1 MVLFPDRRSSD
12 EENLGVDWV
21 IRYRFDGADTTSAIE
36 EFRTL
41 IRDLDEA
48 GLRTQVRHGNGS
60 SLLVFVNAP
69 RERLGHE
76 IFKSRVKDWLDG
88 VSDIRPVGDSQTVID
103 GDTEAEEL
111 RSVHH
116 LVTGRKDDGGAEVT
130 ANRGKWKNITACFP
144 LHSPNANRG
153 LFRRW
158 SRIRILEAED
168 LDGLRALFG
177 EKVALYFAF
186 GQCYGF
192 FLAGA
197 AVFATLSWMY
207 YGPYSI
213 GLSVI
218 SSLWCIVFVEYW
230 KVQQTD
236 LAIRWGSRGA
246 REAKVNRLH
255 NVWDK
260 GSEGHETTL
269 KTKEIYQAE
278 KQLLR
283 QLPQFVFALAAS
295 LIIGSLV
302 LVAFTVELLLSEV
315 YRGPFKAFLDFLPT
329 ISLALSLPTINSVL
343 NKAAARLTDY
353 ENYPTE
359 AQYEVALTQKT
370 FVSRF
375 ITYFL
380 PLLLTAF
387 IYVPF
392 GDRIGPS
399 LDAAHLTWL
408 STRIPR
414 HIDSR
419 RLQQQVISF
428 VLMTVMLQ
436 FRERNFLPRGAQ
448 ISFMKYL
455 HYLPDRPADILHPYR
470 RSNSSSLLLID
481 HPEES
486 GFLSRVR
493 DETEASV
500 RDVQDNLLEICVQ
513 FGYLALFGA
522 AWPLVPLVFLFLH
535 WTGFRSELFKTI
547 MERQRP
553 APLRTDT
560 IGPCLRILEF
570 VAWMGCL
577 STAAIVHLYR
587 RDVRRVELW
596 SLLLTI
602 FVAEQFYYVARYFIR
617 SVLQKIGSETI
628 HREEARRDAVQRRYM
643 ETFSEEAAE
652 LCRVYKPRV
661 RFNEIMDVM
670 IETNRRDSTAASSEC
685 THPSKDETEDG
696 NESQIPQKISRR
708 TNTDLLRDAEKSTR
722 FWSWYQTPQ
731 ETIEAGIKLIEAI
744 SVASR
749 LGRSSGSGQVT
760 PKKAD

>member
-21 IRYRFDGADTTSAIE
+21 IRYQFDGADTAAAID
-36 EFRTL
+36 EFRSL

-48 GLRTQVRHGNGS
+48 GLRTQVRHGNGA

-76 IFKSRVKDWLDG
+76 VFKSRVKDWLDG
-88 VSDIRPVGDSQTVID
+88 ISDIRPVGDSHTVID

-111 RSVHH
+111 RSIHH

-130 ANRGKWKNITACFP
+130 ANRGRWKNVKACFP

-158 SRIRILEAED
+158 RRLRILESED
-168 LDGLRALFG
+168 LDELRALFG
-177 EKVALYFAF
+177 ERVALYFAF
-186 GQCYGF
+186 GQYYGF

-207 YGPYSI
+207 YGSYSI
-213 GLSVI
+213 GFSVI
-218 SSLWCIVFVEYW
+218 SCLWCIIFVEYW

-236 LAIRWGSRGA
+236 LAIRWGSRGVCEVKGDRA
-246 REAKVNRLH
+246 HSTWEKEAQ
-255 NVWDK
+255 
-260 GSEGHETTL
+260 GHQTVQR
-269 KTKEIYQAE
+269 TKEIYQVE

-283 QLPQFVFALAAS
+283 QLPQFAVAILAS
-295 LIIGSLV
+295 LFIGSLV
-302 LVAFTVELLLSEV
+302 LVTFTVELLALEV
-315 YRGPFKAFLDFLPT
+315 YKGPFKDFIDFLPT
-329 ISLALSLPTINSVL
+329 ISLALSLPRISSIL
-343 NKAAARLTDY
+343 SKAAARLTDY
-353 ENYPTE
+353 ENHRTE
-359 AQYEVALTQKT
+359 AQYELARAQKT
-370 FVSRF
+370 FLSRF

-387 IYVPF
+387 VCVPF
-392 GDRIGPS
+392 GDRIGSS
-399 LDAAHLTWL
+399 LDALHFTWF
-408 STRIPR
+408 SDRIPR

-428 VLMTVMLQ
+428 VLVTVMLQ
-436 FRERNFLPRGAQ
+436 FRERNFLPHGAQ
-448 ISFMKYL
+448 VSFMKYL
-455 HYLPDRPADILHPYR
+455 HYLPDRPTDILHPYR

-493 DETEASV
+493 DESEATV

-522 AWPLVPLVFLFLH
+522 VWPLVPLVFLFLH

-560 IGPCLRILEF
+560 IGPCLSILEF
-570 VAWMGCL
+570 IAWLGCL

-587 RDVRRVELW
+587 RNVRQVELW

-602 FVAEQFYYVARYFIR
+602 FVAEQLYYVARYVVR
-617 SVLQKIGSETI
+617 TALQKIGSETI
-628 HREEARRDAVQRRYM
+628 HREKARRDTIQRRYL

-661 RFNEIMDVM
+661 RFNEVTDVV
-670 IETNRRDSTAASSEC
+670 IETNRLDPTAASSQ
-685 THPSKDETEDG
+685 HVRPSEDETEDG
-696 NESQIPQKISRR
+696 NETEVPHKICR
-708 TNTDLLRDAEKSTR
+708 TDTDLLRDSDKSTK
-722 FWSWYQTPQ
+722 FWSWHHTAQ
-731 ETIEAGIKLIEAI
+731 ETTDAGIKLIEAI

-749 LGRSSGSGQVT
+749 LGRSAPESGQIT